1 MKRIVRILFLASVML
16 ALAFGS
22 FAQTKA
28 DLEKKKKKTINE
40 INYTN
45 KLLEETRKNQKE
57 SENNLALLGS
67 QISSRKELISN
78 INMEIKLVSEKIKET
93 ESIITMMT
101 EDLENLKSSYARMLQ
116 VAWKNQNKNNE
127 IMFLLSSKDF
137 NQSYLRLKYMQQMA
151 DYRKRQLIAINAV
164 KAFLERQKEKLVAQK
179 AEHQKLLDEEKVEQR
194 NLENAKKQ
202 QENTLAKLKGK
213 EADLKKQL
221 AEKNKQKQ
229 QLQEAIEKLIAE
241 EVKKSSAS
249 KGKANTGKYELTPE
263 EKIVS
268 DNFGSNVGKLP
279 WPVQRGVI
287 VSRFGKQPHPVIA
300 NVEIDNKGIDIST
313 TTGSDAR
320 AVFDGEVR
328 KVFSIPGTQN
338 AVIIR
343 HGEYLSVYTHLD
355 KVYVSAGDKV
365 KAKQA
370 IGKIYTDDAENKTI
384 LHLEIWKGSATL
396 NPANWLAK

>member
-1 MKRIVRILFLASVML
+1 ML
-16 ALAFGS
+16 PLCAV
-22 FAQTKA
+22 AQTKA

-67 QISSRKELISN
+67 QISSRKELISD
-78 INMEIKLVSEKIKET
+78 INNEIAFVSERIKET
-93 ESIITMMT
+93 ESIIAMMT
-101 EDLENLKSSYARMLQ
+101 EDLENLKLSYARMLQ
-116 VAWKNQNKNNE
+116 IAWKNRNKNNE

-151 DYRKRQLIAINAV
+151 DYRKRQLIAINAI

-179 AEHQKLLDEEKVEQR
+179 DEHQKLLDEEKVEAK
-194 NLENAKKQ
+194 NLENARRQ

-229 QLQEAIEKLIAE
+229 QLQAAIEKLIAE

-287 VSRFGKQPHPVIA
+287 VSRFGKQPHPVISG
-300 NVEIDNKGIDIST
+300 VEIDNKGIDIST

-343 HGEYLSVYTHLD
+343 HGEYLSVYTHID
-355 KVYVSAGDKV
+355 KVYVSVGDKV

-370 IGKIYTDDAENKTI
+370 IGKIYTDDAENKTV

>member
-1 MKRIVRILFLASVML
+1 ML
-16 ALAFGS
+16 PLCAV
-22 FAQTKA
+22 AQTKA

-67 QISSRKELISN
+67 QISSRKELISD
-78 INMEIKLVSEKIKET
+78 INNEIAFVSERIKET
-93 ESIITMMT
+93 ESIIAMMT
-101 EDLENLKSSYARMLQ
+101 EDLENLKLSYARMLQ
-116 VAWKNQNKNNE
+116 IAWKNRNKNNE

-151 DYRKRQLIAINAV
+151 DYRKRQLIAINAI

-179 AEHQKLLDEEKVEQR
+179 DEHQKLLDEEKVEAK
-194 NLENAKKQ
+194 NLENARRQ
-202 QENTLAKLKGK
+202 QESTLAKLKGK

-229 QLQEAIEKLIAE
+229 QLQAAIEKLIAE

-287 VSRFGKQPHPVIA
+287 VSRFGKQPHPVISG
-300 NVEIDNKGIDIST
+300 VEIDNKGIDIST

-343 HGEYLSVYTHLD
+343 HGEYLSVYTHID
-355 KVYVSAGDKV
+355 KVYVSVGDKV

-370 IGKIYTDDAENKTI
+370 IGKIYTDDAENKTV

>member
-1 MKRIVRILFLASVML
+1 MKIIARILFFFVAFML
-16 ALAFGS
+16 SLCAV
-22 FAQTKA
+22 AQTKA

-67 QISSRKELISN
+67 QISSRKELISD
-78 INMEIKLVSEKIKET
+78 INNEIAFVSERIKET
-93 ESIITMMT
+93 ESIIAMMT
-101 EDLENLKSSYARMLQ
+101 EDLENLKLSYARMLQ
-116 VAWKNQNKNNE
+116 IAWKNRNKNNE

-151 DYRKRQLIAINAV
+151 DYRKRQLIAINAI

-179 AEHQKLLDEEKVEQR
+179 DEHQKLLDEEKVEAK
-194 NLENAKKQ
+194 NLENARRQ
-202 QENTLAKLKGK
+202 QESTLAKLKGK

-229 QLQEAIEKLIAE
+229 QLQAAIEKLIAE

-287 VSRFGKQPHPVIA
+287 VSRFGKQPHPVISG
-300 NVEIDNKGIDIST
+300 VEIDNKGIDIST

-343 HGEYLSVYTHLD
+343 HGEYLSVYTHID
-355 KVYVSAGDKV
+355 KVYVSVGDKV

-370 IGKIYTDDAENKTI
+370 IGKIYTDDAENKTV

>member
-1 MKRIVRILFLASVML
+1 MKITAKILFLFIVFML
-16 ALAFGS
+16 PLCAV
-22 FAQTKA
+22 AQTKA

-67 QISSRKELISN
+67 QISSRKELISD
-78 INMEIKLVSEKIKET
+78 INNEIEFVSGRIKET
-93 ESIITMMT
+93 ESIIAMMT
-101 EDLENLKSSYARMLQ
+101 EDLENLKQSYSRMLQ
-116 VAWKNQNKNNE
+116 IAWKNQNKNNE

-151 DYRKRQLIAINAV
+151 DYRKRQLIAINAI
-164 KAFLERQKEKLVAQK
+164 KAFLERQKEKLLAQK
-179 AEHQKLLDEEKVEQR
+179 AEHQKLLDEEKVEAK

-229 QLQEAIEKLIAE
+229 QLQAAIEKLIAE

-287 VSRFGKQPHPVIA
+287 VSRFGKQPHPVISG
-300 NVEIDNKGIDIST
+300 VEIDNKGIDIST

-343 HGEYLSVYTHLD
+343 HGEYLSVYTHID
-355 KVYVSAGDKV
+355 KVYVSVGDKV

-370 IGKIYTDDAENKTI
+370 IGKIYTDDAENKTV

>member
-1 MKRIVRILFLASVML
+1 
-16 ALAFGS
+16 
-22 FAQTKA
+22 
-28 DLEKKKKKTINE
+28 
-40 INYTN
+40 
-45 KLLEETRKNQKE
+45 
-57 SENNLALLGS
+57 
-67 QISSRKELISN
+67 
-78 INMEIKLVSEKIKET
+78 
-93 ESIITMMT
+93 
-101 EDLENLKSSYARMLQ
+101 
-116 VAWKNQNKNNE
+116 
-127 IMFLLSSKDF
+127 
-137 NQSYLRLKYMQQMA
+137 MA
-151 DYRKRQLIAINAV
+151 DYRKRQLLAINSIKAV
-164 KAFLERQKEKLVAQK
+164 LVKQMEKLIAQK
-179 AEHQKLLDEEKVEQR
+179 AEHQKLLDEEKVEAK
-194 NLENAKKQ
+194 NLENAKRQ

-229 QLQEAIEKLIAE
+229 QLQAAIEKLIAE

-287 VSRFGKQPHPVIA
+287 VSKFGKQPHPVISG
-300 NVEIDNKGIDIST
+300 VEIGNKGIDIST

-343 HGEYLSVYTHLD
+343 HGEYLSVYTHID
-355 KVYVSAGDKV
+355 NVYVSVGDKV

-370 IGKIYTDDAENKTI
+370 IGKIYTDNAENKTV
-384 LHLEIWKGSATL
+384 LHLEIWKGSVTL
-396 NPANWLAK
+396 NPANWLSK

>member
-1 MKRIVRILFLASVML
+1 MKIITRILFLFVAFML
-16 ALAFGS
+16 SLCAV
-22 FAQTKA
+22 AQTKA

-67 QISSRKELISN
+67 QISSRKELISD
-78 INMEIKLVSEKIKET
+78 INNEIAFVSERIKET
-93 ESIITMMT
+93 ESIIAMMT
-101 EDLENLKSSYARMLQ
+101 EDLENLKLSYARMLQ
-116 VAWKNQNKNNE
+116 IAWKNRNKNNE

-151 DYRKRQLIAINAV
+151 DYRKRQLIAINAI

-179 AEHQKLLDEEKVEQR
+179 DEHQKLLDEEKVEAK
-194 NLENAKKQ
+194 NLENARRQ
-202 QENTLAKLKGK
+202 QESTLAKLKGK

-229 QLQEAIEKLIAE
+229 QLQAAIEKLIAE

-287 VSRFGKQPHPVIA
+287 VSRFGKQPHPVISG
-300 NVEIDNKGIDIST
+300 VEIDNKGIDIST

-343 HGEYLSVYTHLD
+343 HGEYLSVYTHID
-355 KVYVSAGDKV
+355 KVYVSVGDKV

-370 IGKIYTDDAENKTI
+370 IGKIYTDDAENKTV

>member
-1 MKRIVRILFLASVML
+1 MKITAKILFLFIAFML
-16 ALAFGS
+16 PLCAV
-22 FAQTKA
+22 AQTKA

-67 QISSRKELISN
+67 QISSRKELISD
-78 INMEIKLVSEKIKET
+78 INNEIEFVSGRIKET
-93 ESIITMMT
+93 ESIIAMMT
-101 EDLENLKSSYARMLQ
+101 EDLENLKLSYARMLQ
-116 VAWKNQNKNNE
+116 IAWKNQNKNNE

-151 DYRKRQLIAINAV
+151 DYRKRQLIAINAI
-164 KAFLERQKEKLVAQK
+164 KAFLERQKEKLLAQK
-179 AEHQKLLDEEKVEQR
+179 AEHQKLLDEEKVEAK

-229 QLQEAIEKLIAE
+229 QLQAAIEKLIAE

-287 VSRFGKQPHPVIA
+287 VSRFGKQPHPVISG
-300 NVEIDNKGIDIST
+300 VEIDNKGIDIST

-343 HGEYLSVYTHLD
+343 HGEYLSVYTHID
-355 KVYVSAGDKV
+355 KVYVSVGDKV

-370 IGKIYTDDAENKTI
+370 IGKIYTDDAENKTV

>member
-1 MKRIVRILFLASVML
+1 MKITAKILFLFIAFMLPLCSV
-16 ALAFGS
+16 
-22 FAQTKA
+22 AQTKA

-67 QISSRKELISN
+67 QISSRKELISD
-78 INMEIKLVSEKIKET
+78 INNEIEFVSGRIKET
-93 ESIITMMT
+93 ESVIAMMT
-101 EDLENLKSSYARMLQ
+101 EDLENLKQSYARMLQ
-116 VAWKNQNKNNE
+116 IAWKNQNKNNE

-151 DYRKRQLIAINAV
+151 DYRKRQLIAINAI
-164 KAFLERQKEKLVAQK
+164 KAFLERQKEKLLAQK
-179 AEHQKLLDEEKVEQR
+179 AEHQKLLDEEKVEAK

-229 QLQEAIEKLIAE
+229 QLQAAIEKLIAE

-287 VSRFGKQPHPVIA
+287 VSRFGKQPHPVISG
-300 NVEIDNKGIDIST
+300 VEIDNKGIDIST

-343 HGEYLSVYTHLD
+343 HGEYLSVYTHID
-355 KVYVSAGDKV
+355 KVYVSVGDKV

-370 IGKIYTDDAENKTI
+370 IGKIYTDDAENKTV

>member
-1 MKRIVRILFLASVML
+1 MKITAKILFLFIAFML
-16 ALAFGS
+16 PLCAFS
-22 FAQTKA
+22 QTKA

-67 QISSRKELISN
+67 QISSRKELISD
-78 INMEIKLVSEKIKET
+78 INNEIKFVSERIKET
-93 ESIITMMT
+93 ESIIAMMT
-101 EDLENLKSSYARMLQ
+101 EDLETLKQSYARMLQ
-116 VAWKNQNKNNE
+116 IAWKNQNKNNE

-151 DYRKRQLIAINAV
+151 DYRKRQLLAINSIKAV
-164 KAFLERQKEKLVAQK
+164 LVKQMEKLIAQK
-179 AEHQKLLDEEKVEQR
+179 AEHQKLLDEEKVEAK
-194 NLENAKKQ
+194 NLENAKRQ

-229 QLQEAIEKLIAE
+229 QLQAAIEKLIAE

-287 VSRFGKQPHPVIA
+287 VSKFGKQPHPVISG
-300 NVEIDNKGIDIST
+300 VEIDNKGIDIST

-343 HGEYLSVYTHLD
+343 HGEYLSVYTHID
-355 KVYVSAGDKV
+355 NVYVSVGDNV

-370 IGKIYTDDAENKTI
+370 IGKIYTDNAENKTV
-384 LHLEIWKGSATL
+384 LHLEIWKGSVTL

>member
-1 MKRIVRILFLASVML
+1 MKIIAKILLIFIAF
-16 ALAFGS
+16 ALPLCAV
-22 FAQTKA
+22 AQTKA

-67 QISSRKELISN
+67 QISSRKELISD
-78 INMEIKLVSEKIKET
+78 INNEIAFVSERIKET
-93 ESIITMMT
+93 ESIIAMMT
-101 EDLENLKSSYARMLQ
+101 EDLENLKLSYARMLQ
-116 VAWKNQNKNNE
+116 IAWKNRNKNNE

-151 DYRKRQLIAINAV
+151 DYRKRQLIAINAI

-179 AEHQKLLDEEKVEQR
+179 DEHQKLLDEEKVEAK
-194 NLENAKKQ
+194 NLENARRQ
-202 QENTLAKLKGK
+202 QESTLAKLKGK

-229 QLQEAIEKLIAE
+229 QLQAAIEKLIAD

-287 VSRFGKQPHPVIA
+287 VSRFGKQPHPVISG
-300 NVEIDNKGIDIST
+300 VEIDNKGIDIST

-343 HGEYLSVYTHLD
+343 HGEYLSVYTHID
-355 KVYVSAGDKV
+355 KVYVSVGDKV

-370 IGKIYTDDAENKTI
+370 IGKIYTDDAENKTV

>member
-1 MKRIVRILFLASVML
+1 MKITAKLLFLFIAFML
-16 ALAFGS
+16 PLCAV
-22 FAQTKA
+22 AQTKA

-67 QISSRKELISN
+67 QISSRKELISD
-78 INMEIKLVSEKIKET
+78 INNEIEFVSGRIKET
-93 ESIITMMT
+93 ESVIAMMT
-101 EDLENLKSSYARMLQ
+101 EDLENLKLSYARMLQ
-116 VAWKNQNKNNE
+116 IAWKNQNKNNE

-151 DYRKRQLIAINAV
+151 DYRKRQLIAINAI

-179 AEHQKLLDEEKVEQR
+179 DEHQKLLDEEKVEAK
-194 NLENAKKQ
+194 NLENARRQ
-202 QENTLAKLKGK
+202 QESTLAKLKGK

-229 QLQEAIEKLIAE
+229 QLQAAIEKLIAE

-287 VSRFGKQPHPVIA
+287 VSRFGKQPHPVISG
-300 NVEIDNKGIDIST
+300 VEIDNKGIDIST

-343 HGEYLSVYTHLD
+343 HGEYLSVYTHID
-355 KVYVSAGDKV
+355 KVYVSVGDKV

-370 IGKIYTDDAENKTI
+370 IGKIYTDDAENKTV

>member
-1 MKRIVRILFLASVML
+1 MKIIVKILLLFIAFML
-16 ALAFGS
+16 PLCAA
-22 FAQTKA
+22 AQTKA

-67 QISSRKELISN
+67 QISSRKELISD
-78 INMEIKLVSEKIKET
+78 INNEIAFVSGRIKET
-93 ESIITMMT
+93 ESIIAMMT
-101 EDLENLKSSYARMLQ
+101 EDLENLKMSYSRMLQ
-116 VAWKNQNKNNE
+116 IAWKNRNKNNE

-151 DYRKRQLIAINAV
+151 DYRKRQLVAINAI
-164 KAFLERQKEKLVAQK
+164 KAFLERQKEKLLAQK
-179 AEHQKLLDEEKVEQR
+179 AEHQKLLDEEKVEAK
-194 NLENAKKQ
+194 NLENARKQ

-229 QLQEAIEKLIAE
+229 QLQAAIEKLIAE

-249 KGKANTGKYELTPE
+249 KGKANTGKYELTPD

-268 DNFGSNVGKLP
+268 DNFGSNAGKLP

-287 VSRFGKQPHPVIA
+287 VSRFGKQPHPVISG
-300 NVEIDNKGIDIST
+300 VEIDNKGIDIST

-320 AVFDGEVR
+320 AVFEGEVR

-343 HGEYLSVYTHLD
+343 HGEYLSVYTHID
-355 KVYVSAGDKV
+355 KVYVSVGDKV

-370 IGKIYTDDAENKTI
+370 IGKIYTDDAENKTV

>member
-1 MKRIVRILFLASVML
+1 MRNPIKISLLLVLFLATFVSV
-16 ALAFGS
+16 FG
-22 FAQTKA
+22 QTKA

-45 KLLEETRKNQKE
+45 KLLAETRKSQKE
-57 SENNLALLGS
+57 SENNLVLLGN
-67 QISSRKELISN
+67 QINSRQELISD
-78 INMEIKLVSEKIKET
+78 INVEIDMVSKKIRET
-93 ESIITMMT
+93 ELIIKIMT
-101 EDLENLKSSYARMLQ
+101 DDLNELKASYAKMLQ
-116 VAWKNQNKNNE
+116 IAWKNRNKNNE

-151 DYRKRQLIAINAV
+151 SYRKRQLLAINSIKAV
-164 KAFLERQKEKLVAQK
+164 LERQIEKLNLQK
-179 AEHQKLLDEEKVEQR
+179 SEHQKLLDEEKVETQ
-194 NLENAKKQ
+194 NLELAKRQ
-202 QENTLAKLKGK
+202 QEKELSKLKGK
-213 EADLKKQL
+213 ESDLRKQL

-229 QLQEAIEKLIAE
+229 QLQAAIEKLIAE
-241 EVKKSSAS
+241 EVRKSSAS

-268 DNFGSNVGKLP
+268 DNFGSNTGKLP
-279 WPVQRGVI
+279 WPVTRGVI
-287 VSRFGKQPHPVIA
+287 VSRFGKQPHPVISG
-300 NVEIDNKGIDIST
+300 VEIDNKGIDIST

-343 HGEYLSVYTHLD
+343 HGEYLSVYTHLE

-365 KAKQA
+365 IAKQA
-370 IGKIYTDDAENKTI
+370 IGKIHTDESDNKTV
-384 LHLEIWKGSATL
+384 LHFEIWKGSATL
-396 NPANWLAK
+396 NPASWLSK

>member
-1 MKRIVRILFLASVML
+1 MKIIARILFLFVAFML
-16 ALAFGS
+16 SLCAV
-22 FAQTKA
+22 AQTKA

-67 QISSRKELISN
+67 QISSRKELISD
-78 INMEIKLVSEKIKET
+78 INNEISFVSERIKET
-93 ESIITMMT
+93 ESIIAMMT
-101 EDLENLKSSYARMLQ
+101 EDLENLKLSYARMLQ
-116 VAWKNQNKNNE
+116 IAWKNRNKNNE

-151 DYRKRQLIAINAV
+151 DYRKRQLIAIDAI

-179 AEHQKLLDEEKVEQR
+179 DEHQKLLDEEKVEAK
-194 NLENAKKQ
+194 NLENARRQ
-202 QENTLAKLKGK
+202 QESTLAKLKGK

-229 QLQEAIEKLIAE
+229 QLQAAIEKLIAE

-249 KGKANTGKYELTPE
+249 KGKANTGKYELTPD

-268 DNFGSNVGKLP
+268 DNFGSNAGKLP

-287 VSRFGKQPHPVIA
+287 VSRFGKQPHPVISG
-300 NVEIDNKGIDIST
+300 VEIDNKGIDIST

-343 HGEYLSVYTHLD
+343 HGEYLSVYTHID
-355 KVYVSAGDKV
+355 KVYVSVGDKV

-370 IGKIYTDDAENKTI
+370 IGKIYTDDAENKTV

>member
-1 MKRIVRILFLASVML
+1 MKRVVRILLLGVVL
-16 ALAFGS
+16 LLPVLGL

-28 DLEKKKKKTINE
+28 ELEKKKKKTINE

-57 SENNLALLGS
+57 SENNLALLGN
-67 QISSRKELISN
+67 QINSRQELISE
-78 INMEIKLVSEKIKET
+78 INMEIGLVSKRISET
-93 ESIITMMT
+93 EAIISMMT
-101 EDLENLKSSYARMLQ
+101 EDLNNLKESYAKMLKI
-116 VAWKNQNKNNE
+116 AWKNQNKNNE
-127 IMFLLSSKDF
+127 IMFLLSSRDF
-137 NQSYLRLKYMQQMA
+137 NQTYMRLKYMRQIA
-151 DYRKRQLIAINAV
+151 EYRKRQLLAINSIKAV
-164 KAFLERQKEKLVAQK
+164 LVKQMEKLIQQK
-179 AEHQKLLDEEKVEQR
+179 SEHQKLLDEEKVEQR

-213 EADLKKQL
+213 EVELKKQL

-229 QLQEAIEKLIAE
+229 QLQAAIEKLIAE
-241 EVKKSSAS
+241 EVKKSSAA

-287 VSRFGKQPHPVIA
+287 VSRFGKQPHPVIP

-313 TTGSDAR
+313 TTGSEAR

-328 KVFSIPGTQN
+328 KVFNIPGTQN

-343 HGEYLSVYTHLD
+343 HGEYLSVYTHLE

-370 IGKIYTDDAENKTI
+370 IGKIYTDASENKTI

>member
-1 MKRIVRILFLASVML
+1 MKRIARILTVAILILLTAGGVY
-16 ALAFGS
+16 
-22 FAQTKA
+22 AQSKA
-28 DLEKKKKKTINE
+28 ELEKKKKKTINE

-45 KLLEETRKNQKE
+45 KLLQETRKNQKE

-67 QISSRKELISN
+67 QIMSRQELISD
-78 INMEIKLVSEKIKET
+78 INMEIDFVSGKIKET
-93 ESIITMMT
+93 ESIISMMI
-101 EDLENLKSSYARMLQ
+101 EDLDALKASYSKMLQ
-116 VAWKNQNKNNE
+116 IAWKNRNKNNE
-127 IMFLLSSKDF
+127 IMFLLSSSDF

-151 DYRKRQLIAINAV
+151 DYRKRQLLAINSIKAV
-164 KAFLERQKEKLVAQK
+164 LEKQMEKLNMQK
-179 AEHQKLLDEEKVEQR
+179 MEHQKLLDEEKVEAK
-194 NLENAKKQ
+194 NLETAKRQ
-202 QENTLAKLKGK
+202 QESALAKLKGK

-221 AEKNKQKQ
+221 AEKNRQKQ
-229 QLQEAIEKLIAE
+229 QLQAAIEKLIAE
-241 EVKKSSAS
+241 EVRKSSAS

-263 EKIVS
+263 EKVVS

-313 TTGSDAR
+313 TSGSDAR

-343 HGEYLSVYTHLD
+343 HGEYLSVYTHLE
-355 KVYVSAGDKV
+355 KVYVSAGDKIKV
-365 KAKQA
+365 KQA
-370 IGKIYTDDAENKTI
+370 IGKIYTDDSENKTL
-384 LHLEIWKGSATL
+384 LHFEIWKGSATL
-396 NPANWLAK
+396 NPASWLAK

>member
-1 MKRIVRILFLASVML
+1 MKIIARILFLFVAFML
-16 ALAFGS
+16 SLCAV
-22 FAQTKA
+22 AQTKA

-67 QISSRKELISN
+67 QISSRKELISD
-78 INMEIKLVSEKIKET
+78 INNEIAFVSERIKET
-93 ESIITMMT
+93 ESIIAMMT
-101 EDLENLKSSYARMLQ
+101 EDLENLKLSYARMLQ
-116 VAWKNQNKNNE
+116 IAWKNRNKNNE

-151 DYRKRQLIAINAV
+151 DYRKRQLIAINAI

-179 AEHQKLLDEEKVEQR
+179 DEHQKLLDEEKVEAK
-194 NLENAKKQ
+194 NLENARRQ
-202 QENTLAKLKGK
+202 QESTLAKLKGK

-229 QLQEAIEKLIAE
+229 QLQAAIEKLIAE

-268 DNFGSNVGKLP
+268 DNFGNNVGKLP

-287 VSRFGKQPHPVIA
+287 VSRFGKQPHPVISG
-300 NVEIDNKGIDIST
+300 VEIDNKGIDIST

-343 HGEYLSVYTHLD
+343 HGEYLSVYTHID
-355 KVYVSAGDKV
+355 KVYVSVGDKV

-370 IGKIYTDDAENKTI
+370 IGKIYTDDAENKTV

>member
-1 MKRIVRILFLASVML
+1 MKIIARILFLFVAFML
-16 ALAFGS
+16 SLCAV
-22 FAQTKA
+22 AQTKA

-67 QISSRKELISN
+67 QISSRKELISD
-78 INMEIKLVSEKIKET
+78 INNEIAFVSERIKET
-93 ESIITMMT
+93 ESIIAMMT
-101 EDLENLKSSYARMLQ
+101 EDLENLKLSYARMLQ
-116 VAWKNQNKNNE
+116 IAWKNRNKNNE

-151 DYRKRQLIAINAV
+151 DYRKRQLIAINAI

-179 AEHQKLLDEEKVEQR
+179 DEHQKLLDEEKVEAK
-194 NLENAKKQ
+194 NLENARRQ
-202 QENTLAKLKGK
+202 QESTLAKLKGK

-229 QLQEAIEKLIAE
+229 QLQAAIEKLIAE

-287 VSRFGKQPHPVIA
+287 VSRFGKQPHPVISG
-300 NVEIDNKGIDIST
+300 VEIDNKGIDIST

-343 HGEYLSVYTHLD
+343 HGEYLSVYTHID
-355 KVYVSAGDKV
+355 KVYVSVGDKV

-370 IGKIYTDDAENKTI
+370 IGKIYTDDAENKTV

>member
-1 MKRIVRILFLASVML
+1 ML
-16 ALAFGS
+16 SLCAV
-22 FAQTKA
+22 AQTKA

-67 QISSRKELISN
+67 QISSRKELISD
-78 INMEIKLVSEKIKET
+78 INNEIVFVSERIKET
-93 ESIITMMT
+93 ESIIAMMT
-101 EDLENLKSSYARMLQ
+101 EDLENLKLSYARMLQ
-116 VAWKNQNKNNE
+116 IAWKNRNKNNE

-151 DYRKRQLIAINAV
+151 DYRKRQLIAINAI

-179 AEHQKLLDEEKVEQR
+179 DEHQKLLDEEKVEAK
-194 NLENAKKQ
+194 NLENARRQ
-202 QENTLAKLKGK
+202 QESTLAKLKGK

-229 QLQEAIEKLIAE
+229 QLQAAIEKLIAE

-287 VSRFGKQPHPVIA
+287 VSRFGKQPHPVISG
-300 NVEIDNKGIDIST
+300 VEIDNKGIDIST

-343 HGEYLSVYTHLD
+343 HGEYLSVYTHID
-355 KVYVSAGDKV
+355 KVYVSVGDKV

-370 IGKIYTDDAENKTI
+370 IGKIYTDDAENKTV

>member
-1 MKRIVRILFLASVML
+1 MKITAKILFLFI
-16 ALAFGS
+16 AFLLPLCTV
-22 FAQTKA
+22 AQTKA

-67 QISSRKELISN
+67 QISSRKELISD
-78 INMEIKLVSEKIKET
+78 INMEIKLVSDKIKET
-93 ESIITMMT
+93 ESVIAMMT

-137 NQSYLRLKYMQQMA
+137 NQSYLRLKYMQQLA
-151 DYRKRQLIAINAV
+151 DYRKRQLIAINAI
-164 KAFLERQKEKLVAQK
+164 KAFLERQKEKLMVQK
-179 AEHQKLLDEEKVEQR
+179 TEHQKLLDEEKVEAK

-202 QENTLAKLKGK
+202 QENALAKLKGK

-229 QLQEAIEKLIAE
+229 QLQTAIEKLIAE

-249 KGKANTGKYELTPE
+249 KGKANSGKYELTPD

-268 DNFGSNVGKLP
+268 DNFGSNAGKLP

-343 HGEYLSVYTHLD
+343 HGEYLSVYTHLE
-355 KVYVSAGDKV
+355 KVYVSVGDKV

-370 IGKIYTDDAENKTI
+370 IGKIYTDDSENKTV

>member
-1 MKRIVRILFLASVML
+1 MKIITRILFLFIAFML
-16 ALAFGS
+16 PLCAE
-22 FAQTKA
+22 AQTKA

-67 QISSRKELISN
+67 QISSRKELISD
-78 INMEIKLVSEKIKET
+78 INNEIEFVSGRIKET
-93 ESIITMMT
+93 ESVIAMMT
-101 EDLENLKSSYARMLQ
+101 EDLENLKLSYARMLQ
-116 VAWKNQNKNNE
+116 IAWKNQNKNNE

-151 DYRKRQLIAINAV
+151 DYRKRQLIAINAI
-164 KAFLERQKEKLVAQK
+164 KAFLERQKEKLLAQK
-179 AEHQKLLDEEKVEQR
+179 AEHQKLLDEEKVEAK

-229 QLQEAIEKLIAE
+229 QLQAAIEKLIAE

-287 VSRFGKQPHPVIA
+287 VSRFGKQPHPVISG
-300 NVEIDNKGIDIST
+300 VEIDNKGIDIST

-343 HGEYLSVYTHLD
+343 HGEYLSVYTHID
-355 KVYVSAGDKV
+355 KVYVSVGDKV

-370 IGKIYTDDAENKTI
+370 IGKIYTDDAENKTV

>member
-1 MKRIVRILFLASVML
+1 MKIIARILFLFVAFMLSVC
-16 ALAFGS
+16 AV
-22 FAQTKA
+22 AQTKA

-67 QISSRKELISN
+67 QISSRKELISD
-78 INMEIKLVSEKIKET
+78 INNEIAFVSERIKET
-93 ESIITMMT
+93 ESIIAMMT
-101 EDLENLKSSYARMLQ
+101 EDLENLKLSYARMLQ
-116 VAWKNQNKNNE
+116 IAWKNRNKNNE

-151 DYRKRQLIAINAV
+151 DYRKRQLIAINAI

-179 AEHQKLLDEEKVEQR
+179 DEHQKLLDEEKVEAK
-194 NLENAKKQ
+194 NLENARRQ

-229 QLQEAIEKLIAE
+229 QLQAAIEKLIAE

-287 VSRFGKQPHPVIA
+287 VSRFGKQPHPVISG
-300 NVEIDNKGIDIST
+300 VEIDNKGIDIST

-343 HGEYLSVYTHLD
+343 HGEYLSVYTHID
-355 KVYVSAGDKV
+355 KVYVSVGDKV

-370 IGKIYTDDAENKTI
+370 IGKIYTDDAENKTV

>member
-1 MKRIVRILFLASVML
+1 ML
-16 ALAFGS
+16 PLCAV
-22 FAQTKA
+22 AQTKA

-67 QISSRKELISN
+67 QISSRKELISD
-78 INMEIKLVSEKIKET
+78 INNEIAFVSERIKET
-93 ESIITMMT
+93 ESIIAMMT
-101 EDLENLKSSYARMLQ
+101 EDLENLKLSYARMLQ
-116 VAWKNQNKNNE
+116 IAWKNQNKNNE

-151 DYRKRQLIAINAV
+151 DYRKRQLIAINAI

-179 AEHQKLLDEEKVEQR
+179 DEHQKLLDEEKVEAK
-194 NLENAKKQ
+194 NLENARRQ
-202 QENTLAKLKGK
+202 QESTLAKLKGK

-229 QLQEAIEKLIAE
+229 QLQAAIEKLIAE

-287 VSRFGKQPHPVIA
+287 VSRFGKQPHPVISG
-300 NVEIDNKGIDIST
+300 VEIDNKGIDIST

-343 HGEYLSVYTHLD
+343 HGEYLSVYTHID
-355 KVYVSAGDKV
+355 KVYVSVGDKV

-370 IGKIYTDDAENKTI
+370 IGKIYTDDAENKTV

>member
-1 MKRIVRILFLASVML
+1 MKRIGRILVLVF
-16 ALAFGS
+16 ALLLPVVGA

-28 DLEKKKKKTINE
+28 ELEKKKKKTINE

-67 QISSRKELISN
+67 QISSRQELISD
-78 INMEIKLVSEKIKET
+78 INMEISFVSKKIKET
-93 ESIITMMT
+93 ESIIAMMT
-101 EDLENLKSSYARMLQ
+101 EDLESLKAAYSRMLQ
-116 VAWKNQNKNNE
+116 IAWKNRNKNNE
-127 IMFLLSSKDF
+127 IMFLLSSRDF

-151 DYRKRQLIAINAV
+151 DYRKRQLIAINAI

-179 AEHQKLLDEEKVEQR
+179 AEHQQLLDEEKVEAK

-202 QENTLAKLKGK
+202 QENALAKLKGK

-229 QLQEAIEKLIAE
+229 QLQAAIEKLIAE

-287 VSRFGKQPHPVIA
+287 VSRFGKQPPPVIA

-370 IGKIYTDDAENKTI
+370 IGKIYTDDAENKTV

>member
-1 MKRIVRILFLASVML
+1 MKTIVRILLLAML
-16 ALAFGS
+16 VVIPLSGI

-28 DLEKKKKKTINE
+28 ELEKKKKKTINE

-57 SENNLALLGS
+57 SENNLALLGN
-67 QISSRKELISN
+67 QITSRQELISE
-78 INMEIKLVSEKIKET
+78 INMEISLVSKRIAET
-93 ESIITMMT
+93 ESVIEMMT
-101 EDLENLKSSYARMLQ
+101 EDLESLKASYAKMLQ

-127 IMFLLSSKDF
+127 IMFLMSSSDF
-137 NQSYLRLKYMQQMA
+137 NQIYLRMKYMKQIA
-151 DYRKRQLIAINAV
+151 EYRKRQLLAINSIKAV
-164 KAFLERQKEKLVAQK
+164 LVKQMEKLIAQK
-179 AEHQKLLDEEKVEQR
+179 AEHQKLLDEEKVETR
-194 NLENAKKQ
+194 NLQNARKQ
-202 QENTLAKLKGK
+202 QETELAKLRGK
-213 EADLKKQL
+213 EADLKNQL

-229 QLQEAIEKLIAE
+229 QLQAAIEKLIAE

-287 VSRFGKQPHPVIA
+287 VSRFGKQPHPVISG
-300 NVEIDNKGIDIST
+300 VEIDNKGIDIST

-338 AVIIR
+338 AIIIR
-343 HGEYLSVYTHLD
+343 HGEYLSVYTHID
-355 KVYVSAGDKV
+355 KVYVSVGYKV

-370 IGKIYTDDAENKTI
+370 IGKIYTDDSENKTV
-384 LHLEIWKGSATL
+384 LHLEIWKGSVTL

>member
-1 MKRIVRILFLASVML
+1 MKIIVKILLLFIAFML
-16 ALAFGS
+16 PLCAV
-22 FAQTKA
+22 AQTKA

-67 QISSRKELISN
+67 QISSRKELISD
-78 INMEIKLVSEKIKET
+78 INNEIAFVSGRIKET
-93 ESIITMMT
+93 ESVIAMMT
-101 EDLENLKSSYARMLQ
+101 EDLENLKLSYARMLQ
-116 VAWKNQNKNNE
+116 IAWKNQNKNNE

-151 DYRKRQLIAINAV
+151 DYRKRQLIAINAI
-164 KAFLERQKEKLVAQK
+164 KAFLERQKEKLLAQK
-179 AEHQKLLDEEKVEQR
+179 AEHQKLLDEEKVEAR

-229 QLQEAIEKLIAE
+229 QLQAAIEKLIAE

-287 VSRFGKQPHPVIA
+287 VSRFGKQPHPVISG
-300 NVEIDNKGIDIST
+300 VEIDNKGIDIST

-343 HGEYLSVYTHLD
+343 HGEYLSVYTHID
-355 KVYVSAGDKV
+355 KVYVSVGDKV

-370 IGKIYTDDAENKTI
+370 IGKIYTDDAENKTV

>member
-1 MKRIVRILFLASVML
+1 MKIIARILFLFVAFML
-16 ALAFGS
+16 SLCAV
-22 FAQTKA
+22 AQTKA

-67 QISSRKELISN
+67 QISSRKELISD
-78 INMEIKLVSEKIKET
+78 INNEIAFVSERIKET
-93 ESIITMMT
+93 ESIIAMMT
-101 EDLENLKSSYARMLQ
+101 EDLENLKLSYARMLQ
-116 VAWKNQNKNNE
+116 IAWKNRNKNNE

-151 DYRKRQLIAINAV
+151 DYRKRQLIAINAI

-179 AEHQKLLDEEKVEQR
+179 DEHQKLLDEEKVEAK
-194 NLENAKKQ
+194 NLENARRQ
-202 QENTLAKLKGK
+202 QESTLAKLKGK

-229 QLQEAIEKLIAE
+229 QLQAAIEKLIAE

-287 VSRFGKQPHPVIA
+287 VSRFGKQPHPVISG
-300 NVEIDNKGIDIST
+300 VEIDNKGIDIST

-343 HGEYLSVYTHLD
+343 HGEYLSVYTHID
-355 KVYVSAGDKV
+355 KVYVSVGNKV

-370 IGKIYTDDAENKTI
+370 IGKIYTDDAENKTV

>member
-1 MKRIVRILFLASVML
+1 MRRIVRILLLAAVLL
-16 ALAFGS
+16 APVLGS

-28 DLEKKKKKTINE
+28 ELEKKKKKTINE

-67 QISSRKELISN
+67 QITSRQELISD
-78 INMEIKLVSEKIKET
+78 INMEISFVSGKIKET

-101 EDLENLKSSYARMLQ
+101 EDLETLKASYSRMLQ
-116 VAWKNQNKNNE
+116 IAWKNRNKSNE

-151 DYRKRQLIAINAV
+151 DYRKRQLLAINAI
-164 KAFLERQKEKLVAQK
+164 KAVLEKQRAKLVLQK
-179 AEHQKLLDEEKVEQR
+179 NEHQKLLDEEKVEAK
-194 NLENAKKQ
+194 NLENAKKE
-202 QENTLAKLKGK
+202 QESALAKLKGK

-229 QLQEAIEKLIAE
+229 QLQAAIEKLIAE
-241 EVKKSSAS
+241 EVRKSSAS

-268 DNFGSNVGKLP
+268 DNFGSNAGKLP

-287 VSRFGKQPHPVIA
+287 VSRFGKQPHPVISG
-300 NVEIDNKGIDIST
+300 VEIDNKGIDIST

-343 HGEYLSVYTHLD
+343 HGEYLSVYTHID
-355 KVYVSAGDKV
+355 KLYVSTGDKV

-370 IGKIYTDDAENKTI
+370 IGKIYTDDSENKTV
-384 LHLEIWKGSATL
+384 LHLEIWKGSVTL

>member
-1 MKRIVRILFLASVML
+1 MRRIVRILLLAAVLL
-16 ALAFGS
+16 APVLGS

-28 DLEKKKKKTINE
+28 ELEKKKKKTINE

-67 QISSRKELISN
+67 QITSRQELISD
-78 INMEIKLVSEKIKET
+78 INMEISFVSGKIKET

-101 EDLENLKSSYARMLQ
+101 EDLETLKASYSRMLQ
-116 VAWKNQNKNNE
+116 IAWKNRNKSNE

-151 DYRKRQLIAINAV
+151 DYRKRQLLAINAI
-164 KAFLERQKEKLVAQK
+164 KAVLEKQRAKLVLQK
-179 AEHQKLLDEEKVEQR
+179 NEHQKLLDEEKVEAK
-194 NLENAKKQ
+194 NLENAKKE
-202 QENTLAKLKGK
+202 QESALAKLKGK

-229 QLQEAIEKLIAE
+229 QLQAAIEKLIAE
-241 EVKKSSAS
+241 EVRKSSAS

-268 DNFGSNVGKLP
+268 DNFGSNAGKLP

-287 VSRFGKQPHPVIA
+287 VSRFGKQPHPVISG
-300 NVEIDNKGIDIST
+300 VEIDNKGIDIST
-313 TTGSDAR
+313 TTGSDDR

-343 HGEYLSVYTHLD
+343 HGEYLSVYTHID
-355 KVYVSAGDKV
+355 KVYVSTGDKV

-370 IGKIYTDDAENKTI
+370 IGKIYTDDSENKTV
-384 LHLEIWKGSATL
+384 LHLEIWKGSVTL

>member
-1 MKRIVRILFLASVML
+1 MKIIAKILFLFIAFML
-16 ALAFGS
+16 PLCAV
-22 FAQTKA
+22 AQTKA

-67 QISSRKELISN
+67 QISSRKELISD
-78 INMEIKLVSEKIKET
+78 INNEIAFVSGRIKET
-93 ESIITMMT
+93 ESIIAMMT
-101 EDLENLKSSYARMLQ
+101 EDLEDLKLSYARMLQ
-116 VAWKNQNKNNE
+116 IAWKNQNKNNE

-151 DYRKRQLIAINAV
+151 DYHKRQLIAINAI
-164 KAFLERQKEKLVAQK
+164 KAFLERQKEKLLAQK
-179 AEHQKLLDEEKVEQR
+179 AEHQKLLDEEKVEAR

-229 QLQEAIEKLIAE
+229 QLQAAIEKLIAE

-249 KGKANTGKYELTPE
+249 KGKANTGKYELTPD

-287 VSRFGKQPHPVIA
+287 VSRFGKQPHPVISG
-300 NVEIDNKGIDIST
+300 VEIDNKGIDIST

-343 HGEYLSVYTHLD
+343 HGEYLSVYTHID
-355 KVYVSAGDKV
+355 KVFVSVGDKV

-370 IGKIYTDDAENKTI
+370 IGKIYTDDAENKTV

>member
-1 MKRIVRILFLASVML
+1 MKIITRILFLFVAFML
-16 ALAFGS
+16 SLCAV
-22 FAQTKA
+22 AQTKA

-67 QISSRKELISN
+67 QISSRKELISD
-78 INMEIKLVSEKIKET
+78 INNEIAFVSERIKET
-93 ESIITMMT
+93 ESIIAMMT
-101 EDLENLKSSYARMLQ
+101 EDLENLKLSYARMLQ
-116 VAWKNQNKNNE
+116 IAWKNRNKNNE

-151 DYRKRQLIAINAV
+151 DYRKRQLIAINAI

-179 AEHQKLLDEEKVEQR
+179 DEHQKLLDEEKVEAK
-194 NLENAKKQ
+194 NLENARRQ
-202 QENTLAKLKGK
+202 QESTLAKLKGK

-229 QLQEAIEKLIAE
+229 QLQAAIEKLIAE

-268 DNFGSNVGKLP
+268 DNFGNNVGKLP

-287 VSRFGKQPHPVIA
+287 VSRFGKQPHPVISG
-300 NVEIDNKGIDIST
+300 VEIDNKGIDIST

-343 HGEYLSVYTHLD
+343 HGEYLSVYTHID
-355 KVYVSAGDKV
+355 KVYVSVGDKV

-370 IGKIYTDDAENKTI
+370 IGKIYTDDAENKTV

>member
-1 MKRIVRILFLASVML
+1 MKITAKILLLFIAFML
-16 ALAFGS
+16 PLCS
-22 FAQTKA
+22 LAQTKA

-67 QISSRKELISN
+67 QISSRKELISD
-78 INMEIKLVSEKIKET
+78 INNEIAFVSGRIKET
-93 ESIITMMT
+93 ESIIAMMT
-101 EDLENLKSSYARMLQ
+101 EDLESLKQSYARMLQ
-116 VAWKNQNKNNE
+116 IAWKNQNKNNE

-151 DYRKRQLIAINAV
+151 DYRKRQLLAINSIKAV
-164 KAFLERQKEKLVAQK
+164 LVKQMEKLIAQK
-179 AEHQKLLDEEKVEQR
+179 AEHQKLLDEEKVEAK
-194 NLENAKKQ
+194 NLENARKQ

-229 QLQEAIEKLIAE
+229 QLQAAIEKLIAE

-287 VSRFGKQPHPVIA
+287 VSRFGKQPHPVISG
-300 NVEIDNKGIDIST
+300 VEIDNKGIDIST

-343 HGEYLSVYTHLD
+343 HGEYLSVYTHID
-355 KVYVSAGDKV
+355 NVYVSVGDKV

-370 IGKIYTDDAENKTI
+370 IGKIYTDDAENKTV
-384 LHLEIWKGSATL
+384 LHLEIWKGSVTL

>member
-1 MKRIVRILFLASVML
+1 MKIIARILFLFVAFML
-16 ALAFGS
+16 SLCAV
-22 FAQTKA
+22 AQTKA

-67 QISSRKELISN
+67 QISSRKELISD
-78 INMEIKLVSEKIKET
+78 INNEIAFVSERIKET
-93 ESIITMMT
+93 ESIIAMMT
-101 EDLENLKSSYARMLQ
+101 EDLENLKLSYARMLQ
-116 VAWKNQNKNNE
+116 IAWKNRNKNNE

-151 DYRKRQLIAINAV
+151 DYRKRQLIAINAI

-179 AEHQKLLDEEKVEQR
+179 DEHQKLLDEEKVEAK
-194 NLENAKKQ
+194 NLENARRQ

-229 QLQEAIEKLIAE
+229 QLQAAIEKLIAE

-287 VSRFGKQPHPVIA
+287 VSRFGKQPHPVISG
-300 NVEIDNKGIDIST
+300 VEIDNKGIDIST

-343 HGEYLSVYTHLD
+343 HGEYLSVYTHID
-355 KVYVSAGDKV
+355 KVYVSVGDKV

-370 IGKIYTDDAENKTI
+370 IGKIYTDDAENKTV
-384 LHLEIWKGSATL
+384 LHLEIWNGSATL